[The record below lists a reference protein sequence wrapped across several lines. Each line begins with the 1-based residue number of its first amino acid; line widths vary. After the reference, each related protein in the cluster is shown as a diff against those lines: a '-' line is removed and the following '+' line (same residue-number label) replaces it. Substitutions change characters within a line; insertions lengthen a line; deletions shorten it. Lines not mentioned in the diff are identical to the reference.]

1 MTLRE
6 CVCLQVEG
14 GDGGAGP
21 SDQPEDVYRQWLR
34 RQYDAYVAALLALL
48 HRQAVKPAT
57 QVGSGEGA
65 GRWQG
70 ERKRG
75 KGEEQGCVWGA
86 GMVQCDWRCC
96 IGSRSSRPHRWGVGK
111 GEGGGRGLRSD

>member
-1 MTLRE
+1 M
-6 CVCLQVEG
+6 CVCVQVEG
-14 GDGGAGP
+14 GDAGAGP

-34 RQYDAYVAALLALL
+34 RQYDAYVSALLALL

-65 GRWQG
+65 GRGQG

-75 KGEEQGCVWGA
+75 KGEEQGWV
-86 GMVQCDWRCC
+86 
-96 IGSRSSRPHRWGVGK
+96 
-111 GEGGGRGLRSD
+111 